1 MPLKPCLTL
10 AIGRADNQSVAVEVV
25 SIFDSGNYEAH
36 VDRAAQLLRDG
47 SLVVLPT
54 ETVYGAAGLLS
65 HPSARGRL
73 HELRGKAADSGT
85 GAGGAKKSV
94 AVRPFTVHLAKPA
107 DALAYLGPVSNLG
120 RRMMHKL
127 WPGPVGL
134 VFDVP
139 AERRREAAAA
149 AGVAESEIYAN
160 GSITLR
166 CPDHVV
172 GSAVL
177 GRIKGPVALTLVDNP
192 RAVAGDARLNGQ
204 ISLVLDAGATRYN
217 KPSTIVKINDDSYQ
231 ILRVGIYDERIIE
244 RLLTTTLLF
253 VCSGNTCRSAMA
265 EALARRMIS
274 QKLGIAPEQL
284 EERGIT
290 IASAGAYAVPGS
302 RAAAPAIAVVKQLGG
317 DLSRHRSQA
326 LSVELIHQADKIYA
340 MGRGHAQAVTTLV
353 PAAGD
358 KTVLLD
364 PAGDIED
371 PIGGDEKL
379 YRDLADQLQ
388 RLIENR
394 LSETE
399 LSV

>member
-1 MPLKPCLTL
+1 
-10 AIGRADNQSVAVEVV
+10 VAVEVV

-65 HPSARGRL
+65 HPAARQRL
-73 HELRGKAADSGT
+73 NELRGKSADSGAAAT
-85 GAGGAKKSV
+85 AAGTAAAKSGPTSA
-94 AVRPFTVHLAKPA
+94 AVRPFTIHLAKPA
-107 DALAYLGPVSNLG
+107 DAAAYLGPLSNLG

-139 AERRREAAAA
+139 ADRRRDVAAA

-177 GRIKGPVALTLVDNP
+177 GRVKGPVALTLVDNP
-192 RAVAGDARLNGQ
+192 RAVAGDARLNGK

-265 EALARRMIS
+265 EALARHMIS
-274 QKLGIAPEQL
+274 QKLGIAPEEL

-302 RAAAPAIAVVKQLGG
+302 RAAAPAIAVVKQMGG

>member
-1 MPLKPCLTL
+1 
-10 AIGRADNQSVAVEVV
+10 
-25 SIFDSGNYEAH
+25 
-36 VDRAAQLLRDG
+36 
-47 SLVVLPT
+47 
-54 ETVYGAAGLLS
+54 
-65 HPSARGRL
+65 
-73 HELRGKAADSGT
+73 
-85 GAGGAKKSV
+85 
-94 AVRPFTVHLAKPA
+94 
-107 DALAYLGPVSNLG
+107 
-120 RRMMHKL
+120 
-127 WPGPVGL
+127 L

-139 AERRREAAAA
+139 ADRRRDVAAA

-177 GRIKGPVALTLVDNP
+177 GRVKGPVALTLVDNP
-192 RAVAGDARLNGQ
+192 RAVAGDARLNGK

-253 VCSGNTCRSAMA
+253 VCSGNTCRSPMA
-265 EALARRMIS
+265 EALARRMLS
-274 QKLGIAPEQL
+274 QKLGVPPEQL
-284 EERGIT
+284 EQRGFNIG
-290 IASAGAYAVPGS
+290 SAGAYAIPGS
-302 RAAAPAIAVVKQLGG
+302 RATPAAVAVVKELGG

-326 LSVELIHQADKIYA
+326 LSVELIHQADKIYV
-340 MGRGHAQAVTTLV
+340 MSRGHAQAVTALV
-353 PAAGD
+353 PAASG

-364 PAGDIED
+364 PEGDIED

-379 YRDLADQLQ
+379 YRDLADLLQ
-388 RLIENR
+388 RLIEKR
-394 LSETE
+394 LAEAD

>member
-1 MPLKPCLTL
+1 VF
-10 AIGRADNQSVAVEVV
+10 GRADNQSVAVEVV
-25 SIFDSGNYEAH
+25 SIFDSGNYQSH
-36 VDRAAQLLRDG
+36 IDRAVQLLREG

-65 HPSARGRL
+65 QAGARQRL
-73 HELRGKAADSGT
+73 HELRGR
-85 GAGGAKKSV
+85 GGAVKGGGSPAGATPAKSS
-94 AVRPFTVHLAKPA
+94 APFTVHLAKPE
-107 DALAYLGPVSNLG
+107 DALAYLGDLSNLG
-120 RRMMHKL
+120 RRMIRKL

-139 AERRREAAAA
+139 ADRRRQAAAA
-149 AGVAESEIYAN
+149 AGIAESEIYAN
-160 GSITLR
+160 GAITLR

-172 GSAVL
+172 SSAVL
-177 GRIKGPVALTLVDNP
+177 AQVSGPVALTLIDNP
-192 RAVAGDARLNGQ
+192 RAVANDPQLNGQ

-217 KPSTIVKINDDSYQ
+217 KPSTIVKIKDDSYQ
-231 ILRVGIYDERIIE
+231 ILRPGIYDERIID

-274 QKLGIAPEQL
+274 QKLGVAPDEL
-284 EERGIT
+284 GERGIT
-290 IASAGAYAVPGS
+290 IASAGAYAIPGA
-302 RAAAPAIAVVKQLGG
+302 RATPAAAAVIKELGA

-340 MGRGHAQAVTTLV
+340 MGKGHAQAVTALV
-353 PAAGD
+353 PAAAE
-358 KTVLLD
+358 KTALLD

-379 YRDLADQLQ
+379 YRDLASQLQ
-388 RLIENR
+388 RLIEKR
-394 LSETE
+394 LADSD